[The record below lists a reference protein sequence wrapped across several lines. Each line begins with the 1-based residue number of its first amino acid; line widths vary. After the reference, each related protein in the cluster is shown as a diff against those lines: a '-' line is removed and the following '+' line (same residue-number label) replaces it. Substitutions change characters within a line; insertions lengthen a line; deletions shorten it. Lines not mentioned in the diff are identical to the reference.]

1 MKIRIKFRK
10 YDTMK
15 YIGHLDLMRFFQ
27 KAIRRSG
34 IDIRYTQGFHPHQI
48 MSFALPLGVGMIG
61 DGEYFDI
68 EVNSTESTETALKKL
83 NAQMAD
89 GIEVLNYVLLPDDSK
104 PSMSLVTC
112 ADYRYTVLPEE
123 RTVAFDLL
131 QDRIRT
137 YYEAQEIITVT
148 KKSKKSERVLDIK
161 PLIYS
166 MKAVESEGRPAVFL
180 KLSAGSQENI
190 KPELVLSDF
199 LNYFGETFDPYCY
212 ERRRLDVYTG
222 APGAWKTLDALGTPI
237 LQPAAEDL

>member
-48 MSFALPLGVGMIG
+48 MSFALPLGVGMVG

-68 EVNSTESTETALKKL
+68 EVNSTESTEDALEKL

-89 GIEVLNYVLLPDDSK
+89 GIDVLNYVLLPDDSK

-123 RTVAFDLL
+123 RSIEFEALR
-131 QDRIRT
+131 DRINA
-137 YYEAQEIITVT
+137 YYENRETITVT
-148 KKSKKSERVLDIK
+148 KKSKKSERILDIK

-166 MKAVESEGRPAVFL
+166 MKAVESDGRPAVFL

-190 KPELVLSDF
+190 KPELVLTDF

-212 ERRRLDVYTG
+212 ERRRLEVYTG
-222 APGAWKTLDALGTPI
+222 SPGEWKALDALGTPI
-237 LQPAAEDL
+237 SKDTAGTI